1 MPRMYS
7 AIGRSVEKRA
17 NKSGDGSAII
27 GIKRL
32 HECNRAVESKIE
44 PARRRQRLA
53 HGGSQQ
59 FQVRRSRSTLIE
71 LRRGV
76 VDDFF
81 IEAENGRTDEI
92 VVCSEARD
100 RRLTRFLS

>member
-1 MPRMYS
+1 LRTS
-7 AIGRSVEKRA
+7 EQ
-17 NKSGDGSAII
+17 SGDGSAII

-32 HECNRAVESKIE
+32 HERNRAVGSKIE

-53 HGGSQQ
+53 HGGGQQ

-81 IEAENGRTDEI
+81 IEAEKWSHRRN
-92 VVCSEARD
+92 
-100 RRLTRFLS
+100 RRL